1 MGIARKKKKKT
12 LKAKMLGILTMCAMT
27 SLLAA
32 VIVSYMELRM
42 IQNDSIEDNMKMYLD
57 QITKN
62 TDEAYY
68 DMISIVN
75 YMGPGGLIGNVTD
88 SYLDAVDNFDRFV
101 EQRSLRQELLGL
113 GYVNTKLVGA
123 TYYDKEEKKE
133 LISGMNVRTLDGRQ
147 NALPKVVKC
156 AGNVMQAAH
165 ASFLGSSEKTVF
177 SVMREV
183 VFGNGKKLEIYTEIE
198 ADMKT
203 PEEINKEGHL
213 YTYIQ
218 TDERG
223 VAQYSVNPVI
233 IQGQKLFSASLSKGE
248 YEVQTREG
256 YKIMAYRSQ
265 MGYINAVALPDNIYH
280 KKSNQWR
287 MKMTLIIVVTFLI
300 FSMSVLYLYR
310 MICRPLSQFRR
321 QMVQIGDGA
330 LQAVHEE
337 SDIAEFDSLMRE
349 VEQMKRQI
357 ENLISNM
364 VEKEK
369 SIQKI
374 EFEKLLYQIN
384 PHFLLNTLNSIQWMA
399 QMSHQRE
406 ISEFVQRLK
415 KLLSY
420 NLGKEG
426 RQTTLRMELEIVK
439 EYIALQQMRYDFIIE
454 MNIEDGSY
462 LDQPTVRMLF
472 QPLVEN
478 AIRYG
483 LGDDEKIS
491 IQVFEDV
498 ARHLA
503 VVTISDSGKGLNQEE
518 IDEINQPFDYDWG
531 YWKNENRG
539 IGLRYVKA
547 MLESFYDGQTSL
559 FVNSKKGFGTRITIL
574 LPVREPEEKKRKTK
588 TKRLHWK
595 KIRWDRQMN
604 VLIVDD
610 DKLARKGLVA
620 IMDWKKYGF
629 EVVGDV
635 QNGRKALEF
644 LRNHPV
650 DIVFTDIDMPE
661 IDGLELM
668 QMCGEEFP
676 LMDTVEEML
685 DWVHRWREHIY
696 EESLSS
702 SQKNDISAFAAVIK
716 YVDGHI
722 GENLRSEDVAERIG
736 MSRSYFSTRFKE
748 MTGETF
754 HQYVIHRK
762 MKTAAEWIEEGKKSI
777 TRIAVELGYD
787 NFHYFAKVFAR
798 EHGCMPSEY
807 RKESKNV

>member
-177 SVMREV
+177 SVMREGV
-183 VFGNGKKLEIYTEIE
+183 LGNGKKLEIYTEIE

-203 PEEINKEGHL
+203 PEEINKEGYP

-498 ARHLA
+498 ARHFA
-503 VVTISDSGKGLNQEE
+503 VVTISDSGKGLNEDLCQ
-518 IDEINQPFDYDWG
+518 
-531 YWKNENRG
+531 
-539 IGLRYVKA
+539 
-547 MLESFYDGQTSL
+547 
-559 FVNSKKGFGTRITIL
+559 
-574 LPVREPEEKKRKTK
+574 KTK
-588 TKRLHWK
+588 E
-595 KIRWDRQMN
+595 IS
-604 VLIVDD
+604 
-610 DKLARKGLVA
+610 
-620 IMDWKKYGF
+620 
-629 EVVGDV
+629 
-635 QNGRKALEF
+635 
-644 LRNHPV
+644 LRSAERIFVKSFHNIQLLSDEKV
-650 DIVFTDIDMPE
+650 
-661 IDGLELM
+661 
-668 QMCGEEFP
+668 EFP
-676 LMDTVEEML
+676 SLDTVEEML

-722 GENLRSEDVAERIG
+722 GEDLRSEDVAERIG

-748 MTGETF
+748 VTGETF

>member
-177 SVMREV
+177 SV
-183 VFGNGKKLEIYTEIE
+183 
-198 ADMKT
+198 
-203 PEEINKEGHL
+203 
-213 YTYIQ
+213 
-218 TDERG
+218 
-223 VAQYSVNPVI
+223 
-233 IQGQKLFSASLSKGE
+233 
-248 YEVQTREG
+248 
-256 YKIMAYRSQ
+256 
-265 MGYINAVALPDNIYH
+265 
-280 KKSNQWR
+280 
-287 MKMTLIIVVTFLI
+287 
-300 FSMSVLYLYR
+300 
-310 MICRPLSQFRR
+310 
-321 QMVQIGDGA
+321 
-330 LQAVHEE
+330 
-337 SDIAEFDSLMRE
+337 MRE

-559 FVNSKKGFGTRITIL
+559 FVNSKKGFGTKITIL
-574 LPVREPEEKKRKTK
+574 LPVREPEEKKEK
-588 TKRLHWK
+588 
-595 KIRWDRQMN
+595 
-604 VLIVDD
+604 
-610 DKLARKGLVA
+610 DK
-620 IMDWKKYGF
+620 
-629 EVVGDV
+629 EVTLEENKVG
-635 QNGRKALEF
+635 Q
-644 LRNHPV
+644 
-650 DIVFTDIDMPE
+650 TD
-661 IDGLELM
+661 
-668 QMCGEEFP
+668 
-676 LMDTVEEML
+676 
-685 DWVHRWREHIY
+685 
-696 EESLSS
+696 
-702 SQKNDISAFAAVIK
+702 
-716 YVDGHI
+716 
-722 GENLRSEDVAERIG
+722 ERIDC
-736 MSRSYFSTRFKE
+736 R
-748 MTGETF
+748 
-754 HQYVIHRK
+754 
-762 MKTAAEWIEEGKKSI
+762 
-777 TRIAVELGYD
+777 
-787 NFHYFAKVFAR
+787 
-798 EHGCMPSEY
+798 
-807 RKESKNV
+807 

>member
-177 SVMREV
+177 SVMREGV
-183 VFGNGKKLEIYTEIE
+183 LGNGKKLEIYTEIE

-203 PEEINKEGHL
+203 PEEINKEGYP

-248 YEVQTREG
+248 YEVQTRKG

-280 KKSNQWR
+280 KESNRWK
-287 MKMTLIIVVTFLI
+287 MMMTLIIVVTFLI
-300 FSMSVLYLYR
+300 FSMSVFYLYR

-321 QMVQIGDGA
+321 QMVQIGDGT

-374 EFEKLLYQIN
+374 EFEKLLY
-384 PHFLLNTLNSIQWMA
+384 
-399 QMSHQRE
+399 
-406 ISEFVQRLK
+406 
-415 KLLSY
+415 
-420 NLGKEG
+420 
-426 RQTTLRMELEIVK
+426 
-439 EYIALQQMRYDFIIE
+439 
-454 MNIEDGSY
+454 
-462 LDQPTVRMLF
+462 
-472 QPLVEN
+472 
-478 AIRYG
+478 
-483 LGDDEKIS
+483 
-491 IQVFEDV
+491 
-498 ARHLA
+498 
-503 VVTISDSGKGLNQEE
+503 
-518 IDEINQPFDYDWG
+518 
-531 YWKNENRG
+531 
-539 IGLRYVKA
+539 
-547 MLESFYDGQTSL
+547 
-559 FVNSKKGFGTRITIL
+559 
-574 LPVREPEEKKRKTK
+574 
-588 TKRLHWK
+588 
-595 KIRWDRQMN
+595 
-604 VLIVDD
+604 
-610 DKLARKGLVA
+610 
-620 IMDWKKYGF
+620 
-629 EVVGDV
+629 
-635 QNGRKALEF
+635 
-644 LRNHPV
+644 
-650 DIVFTDIDMPE
+650 
-661 IDGLELM
+661 
-668 QMCGEEFP
+668 
-676 LMDTVEEML
+676 
-685 DWVHRWREHIY
+685 
-696 EESLSS
+696 
-702 SQKNDISAFAAVIK
+702 
-716 YVDGHI
+716 
-722 GENLRSEDVAERIG
+722 
-736 MSRSYFSTRFKE
+736 
-748 MTGETF
+748 
-754 HQYVIHRK
+754 
-762 MKTAAEWIEEGKKSI
+762 
-777 TRIAVELGYD
+777 
-787 NFHYFAKVFAR
+787 
-798 EHGCMPSEY
+798 
-807 RKESKNV
+807 

>member
-1 MGIARKKKKKT
+1 MGIAREKKKKT

-177 SVMREV
+177 SVMREGV
-183 VFGNGKKLEIYTEIE
+183 LGNGKKLEIYTEIE

-203 PEEINKEGHL
+203 PEEINKEGYP

-439 EYIALQQMRYDFIIE
+439 EYM
-454 MNIEDGSY
+454 
-462 LDQPTVRMLF
+462 
-472 QPLVEN
+472 
-478 AIRYG
+478 
-483 LGDDEKIS
+483 
-491 IQVFEDV
+491 
-498 ARHLA
+498 
-503 VVTISDSGKGLNQEE
+503 
-518 IDEINQPFDYDWG
+518 
-531 YWKNENRG
+531 
-539 IGLRYVKA
+539 
-547 MLESFYDGQTSL
+547 
-559 FVNSKKGFGTRITIL
+559 KKGFALDDDRL
-574 LPVREPEEKKRKTK
+574 
-588 TKRLHWK
+588 KRLGGGNYF
-595 KIRWDRQMN
+595 DE
-604 VLIVDD
+604 L
-610 DKLARKGLVA
+610 LARIRDIRSSEKVFWRKVLEIYATSIDYDPHAESSVLFF
-620 IMDWKKYGF
+620 KQ
-629 EVVGDV
+629 V
-635 QNGRKALEF
+635 QNKM
-644 LRNHPV
+644 H
-650 DIVFTDIDMPE
+650 
-661 IDGLELM
+661 
-668 QMCGEEFP
+668 
-676 LMDTVEEML
+676 
-685 DWVHRWREHIY
+685 W
-696 EESLSS
+696 
-702 SQKNDISAFAAVIK
+702 AAHK
-716 YVDGHI
+716 H
-722 GENLRSEDVAERIG
+722 
-736 MSRSYFSTRFKE
+736 
-748 MTGETF
+748 
-754 HQYVIHRK
+754 
-762 MKTAAEWIEEGKKSI
+762 TAAEVIYERADSEKENMGLTSWEHDEIRRSD
-777 TRIAVELGYD
+777 VEV
-787 NFHYFAKVFAR
+787 AKNYLT
-798 EHGCMPSEY
+798 E
-807 RKESKNV
+807 

>member
-1 MGIARKKKKKT
+1 MGIAREKKKKT

-32 VIVSYMELRM
+32 GIVSYMALRM
-42 IQNDSIEDNMKMYLD
+42 IQNDSIENNMKMYLD

-68 DMISIVN
+68 DMLSIVN

-101 EQRSLRQELLGL
+101 EQRSLRQELSGL
-113 GYVNTKLVGA
+113 GYVNTKLVGV

-165 ASFLGSSEKTVF
+165 ASFLGNSEKTVF
-177 SVMREV
+177 SV
-183 VFGNGKKLEIYTEIE
+183 
-198 ADMKT
+198 
-203 PEEINKEGHL
+203 
-213 YTYIQ
+213 
-218 TDERG
+218 
-223 VAQYSVNPVI
+223 
-233 IQGQKLFSASLSKGE
+233 
-248 YEVQTREG
+248 
-256 YKIMAYRSQ
+256 
-265 MGYINAVALPDNIYH
+265 
-280 KKSNQWR
+280 
-287 MKMTLIIVVTFLI
+287 
-300 FSMSVLYLYR
+300 
-310 MICRPLSQFRR
+310 
-321 QMVQIGDGA
+321 
-330 LQAVHEE
+330 
-337 SDIAEFDSLMRE
+337 MRE

-369 SIQKI
+369 SIQKM

-574 LPVREPEEKKRKTK
+574 LPVRKPEEKKEK
-588 TKRLHWK
+588 
-595 KIRWDRQMN
+595 
-604 VLIVDD
+604 
-610 DKLARKGLVA
+610 DK
-620 IMDWKKYGF
+620 
-629 EVVGDV
+629 EVTLEENKVG
-635 QNGRKALEF
+635 Q
-644 LRNHPV
+644 
-650 DIVFTDIDMPE
+650 TDESID
-661 IDGLELM
+661 
-668 QMCGEEFP
+668 C
-676 LMDTVEEML
+676 
-685 DWVHRWREHIY
+685 R
-696 EESLSS
+696 
-702 SQKNDISAFAAVIK
+702 
-716 YVDGHI
+716 
-722 GENLRSEDVAERIG
+722 
-736 MSRSYFSTRFKE
+736 
-748 MTGETF
+748 
-754 HQYVIHRK
+754 
-762 MKTAAEWIEEGKKSI
+762 
-777 TRIAVELGYD
+777 
-787 NFHYFAKVFAR
+787 
-798 EHGCMPSEY
+798 
-807 RKESKNV
+807 

>member
-123 TYYDKEEKKE
+123 TYYDKEEKRE
-133 LISGMNVRTLDGRQ
+133 LISGMNVS
-147 NALPKVVKC
+147 

-233 IQGQKLFSASLSKGE
+233 IQGQKLISASLSKRE
-248 YEVQTREG
+248 YDVQTREG

-574 LPVREPEEKKRKTK
+574 LPVREPEEKKEK
-588 TKRLHWK
+588 
-595 KIRWDRQMN
+595 
-604 VLIVDD
+604 
-610 DKLARKGLVA
+610 DK
-620 IMDWKKYGF
+620 
-629 EVVGDV
+629 EVTLEENKVG
-635 QNGRKALEF
+635 Q
-644 LRNHPV
+644 
-650 DIVFTDIDMPE
+650 TDE
-661 IDGLELM
+661 
-668 QMCGEEFP
+668 
-676 LMDTVEEML
+676 
-685 DWVHRWREHIY
+685 
-696 EESLSS
+696 
-702 SQKNDISAFAAVIK
+702 
-716 YVDGHI
+716 
-722 GENLRSEDVAERIG
+722 RSDCR
-736 MSRSYFSTRFKE
+736 
-748 MTGETF
+748 
-754 HQYVIHRK
+754 
-762 MKTAAEWIEEGKKSI
+762 
-777 TRIAVELGYD
+777 
-787 NFHYFAKVFAR
+787 
-798 EHGCMPSEY
+798 
-807 RKESKNV
+807 

>member
-101 EQRSLRQELLGL
+101 EQRSLRQELSGL

-183 VFGNGKKLEIYTEIE
+183 VFGNGKKLEIYAEIE

-203 PEEINKEGHL
+203 PEEINKEGYP

-233 IQGQKLFSASLSKGE
+233 IHGQKLFSASLSKGE

-265 MGYINAVALPDNIYH
+265 IGYINAVALPDNIYH

-287 MKMTLIIVVTFLI
+287 MMMTLIIVVTFLL

-321 QMVQIGDGA
+321 QMVQIGDGT

-369 SIQKI
+369 SIQKM

-406 ISEFVQRLK
+406 ISEFTPDVLPADILGFSMYQKQTGEFVYHEGAVMCNLFLADEINRTSPK
-415 KLLSY
+415 TQSALLEVMEEGNVTVDGTSRKVPEPFIVMATQNPKGSAGTQLLPESQLDRFMICMSMGYPSHDAEVDIAKGKSVKADEYTIKPVMNAQGLVEMQGEVEQVFIHDSIYSY
-420 NLGKEG
+420 IVDLVDATRTSPYIELGVSPRG
-426 RQTTLRMELEIVK
+426 T
-439 EYIALQQMRYDFIIE
+439 IAC
-454 MNIEDGSY
+454 
-462 LDQPTVRMLF
+462 VRMAKAYAYLSGRSYVI
-472 QPLVEN
+472 PSDVV
-478 AIRYG
+478 
-483 LGDDEKIS
+483 S
-491 IQVFEDV
+491 VFADV
-498 ARHLA
+498 TKHRIVLNTKARVSHVSELS
-503 VVTISDSGKGLNQEE
+503 V
-518 IDEINQPFDYDWG
+518 IDEILKAVKQPTT
-531 YWKNENRG
+531 
-539 IGLRYVKA
+539 YVK
-547 MLESFYDGQTSL
+547 
-559 FVNSKKGFGTRITIL
+559 
-574 LPVREPEEKKRKTK
+574 
-588 TKRLHWK
+588 
-595 KIRWDRQMN
+595 
-604 VLIVDD
+604 
-610 DKLARKGLVA
+610 
-620 IMDWKKYGF
+620 
-629 EVVGDV
+629 
-635 QNGRKALEF
+635 KAGN
-644 LRNHPV
+644 R
-650 DIVFTDIDMPE
+650 D
-661 IDGLELM
+661 
-668 QMCGEEFP
+668 
-676 LMDTVEEML
+676 
-685 DWVHRWREHIY
+685 
-696 EESLSS
+696 
-702 SQKNDISAFAAVIK
+702 
-716 YVDGHI
+716 
-722 GENLRSEDVAERIG
+722 
-736 MSRSYFSTRFKE
+736 
-748 MTGETF
+748 
-754 HQYVIHRK
+754 
-762 MKTAAEWIEEGKKSI
+762 
-777 TRIAVELGYD
+777 
-787 NFHYFAKVFAR
+787 
-798 EHGCMPSEY
+798 
-807 RKESKNV
+807 